1 MPNERVDNDLP
12 ADAESLVARVYLLC
26 ELADAATRLVPALD
40 VGDMHNAEFELSNLR
55 GLCDERADWNAHKG
69 RMNKPRPRGAIS
81 RVRLVC
87 WVGYRG
93 GAAAASARPSAAHF
107 GSFFG

>member
-26 ELADAATRLVPALD
+26 ELADAATRLVRALD

-55 GLCDERADWNAHKG
+55 GLCDERASWKPPKVRIN
-69 RMNKPRPRGAIS
+69 NPRPR
-81 RVRLVC
+81 
-87 WVGYRG
+87 
-93 GAAAASARPSAAHF
+93 ASDQ
-107 GSFFG
+107 